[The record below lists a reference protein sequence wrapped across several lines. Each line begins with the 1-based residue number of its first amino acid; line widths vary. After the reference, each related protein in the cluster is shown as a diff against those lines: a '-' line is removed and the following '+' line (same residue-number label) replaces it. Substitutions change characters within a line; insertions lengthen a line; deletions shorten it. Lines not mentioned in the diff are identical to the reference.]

1 MKAPNLKLNKPDFL
15 FFLDSLSKLSD
26 SAILNIKDGGI
37 SALSTNI
44 DASLFLWNTMPIE
57 CSSDDPITLNIPSLS
72 KLKSALNLCGSSEF
86 VELMLNRNN
95 LEYRGPSVKFKYH
108 LHEDGV
114 LMKSKTSLEKLK
126 SLKYDVS
133 TAFTRSFLKSFL
145 KAATSF
151 SKITKLHLYTD
162 DEHLIWSLKDLTI
175 ANSDVFT
182 MQGDSVDF
190 ELDSLILNIDN
201 IRLMQFPTDDIG
213 LKINTSL
220 GIAKIELKYG
230 SVDLN
235 YTISSLIK

>member
-1 MKAPNLKLNKPDFL
+1 MKAQKLKLNKSDFL

-26 SAILNIKDGGI
+26 SAILTIKDGGI

-44 DASLFLWNTMPIE
+44 DASLFLWNSMPVE
-57 CSSDDPITLNIPSLS
+57 CDDDISTLNIPSLS
-72 KLKSALNLCGSSEF
+72 KLKSALDLCESSEF
-86 VELMLNRNN
+86 IELTLNRNN
-95 LEYRGPSVKFKYH
+95 LEYRGSSVKFKYH

-126 SLKYDVS
+126 SLKYDIS
-133 TAFTRSFLKSFL
+133 TVFSRSFLKSFL

-162 DEHLIWSLKDLTI
+162 DDHLMWSLKDSTI

-182 MQGDSVDF
+182 MKGNEVDF

-201 IRLMQFPTDDIG
+201 IRLMQFPTDNIN